1 MCLFNGCFRV
11 NAWRVLQ
18 VGFCLSDHARN
29 SFHAL
34 AQIWNPLFRRREI
47 ARDQQIKAV
56 GQALHVNE
64 GIPFRIFQLF
74 TPEDFVIDVLLE
86 DAKIDIVRTGELR
99 SIDGTQLVAKLF
111 LRCEFFRPRFG

>member
-1 MCLFNGCFRV
+1 MNSR
-11 NAWRVLQ
+11 WVLQ
-18 VGFCLSDHARN
+18 VGLRLSDHARD

-34 AQIWNPLFRRREI
+34 TQIWNPLFRGREI
-47 ARDQQIKAV
+47 ARDQQIKAIS
-56 GQALHVNE
+56 QALHVNE

-86 DAKIDIVRTGELR
+86 DTKVDIVRAGKLR

-111 LRCEFFRPRFG
+111 